1 MKKVWFLIPLVLGLS
16 ACSSNQSVSKDESE
30 LAPGVMQPV
39 SGSGAE
45 EGSYSWTSEVESAPM
60 PASMTK

>member
-1 MKKVWFLIPLVLGLS
+1 MKKVWFLIPLALGLS

-39 SGSGAE
+39 SGSRCRGRQL
-45 EGSYSWTSEVESAPM
+45 
-60 PASMTK
+60 